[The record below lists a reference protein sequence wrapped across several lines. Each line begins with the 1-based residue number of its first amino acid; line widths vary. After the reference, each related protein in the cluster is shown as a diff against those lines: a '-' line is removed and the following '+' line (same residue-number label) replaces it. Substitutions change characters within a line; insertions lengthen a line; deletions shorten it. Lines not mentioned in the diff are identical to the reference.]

1 MARWEGKLA
10 QQDVCGSALASGPAS
25 LNPTESYR
33 EGGGTRNEC
42 PVSRNCV
49 RYRDHKQ
56 SYSAAHLLLLTQEG
70 ENSRSHGGAAWP
82 PCIKCSESALPS
94 TSVLGASAVET
105 SPDGCDDTRG
115 LVIPK

>member
-10 QQDVCGSALASGPAS
+10 QQDVCGSDLASGPAS

-42 PVSRNCV
+42 PVSRNRV

-70 ENSRSHGGAAWP
+70 EILDPTVVPHGLHAL
-82 PCIKCSESALPS
+82 SALKVPCPQLQY
-94 TSVLGASAVET
+94 SVHLQ
-105 SPDGCDDTRG
+105 
-115 LVIPK
+115 